1 MKPLGK
7 KRHNE
12 IKEYEALEKQL
23 MALYRSGVYVTAKD
37 VQDMAKALGYDEALK
52 ERETALRNLL
62 VKAKKDKKLEILFDK
77 IAQVIDERVQS
88 YEEYAQ
94 EFSAIAPIVN
104 NWKQRA
110 RSTKMILHSEK
121 QKALSGA
128 YDDDKN
134 D

>member
-1 MKPLGK
+1 MK
-7 KRHNE
+7 KRFHNE

-23 MALYRSGVYVTAKD
+23 MALYRSGVYITSKD
-37 VQDMAKALGYDEALK
+37 VQDIAIAMGYKDGLK

-62 VKAKKDKKLEILFDK
+62 TAAKRDKRLEKVFDALAK
-77 IAQVIDERVQS
+77 VIDQRVAI
-88 YEEYAQ
+88 YEEYAKEYTAMQ
-94 EFSAIAPIVN
+94 KIIG

-121 QKALSGA
+121 QKAQAGA
-128 YDDDKN
+128 YDDDKR